1 MALIAVSGLLPA
13 REPAAQPAP
22 AEPPPA
28 QASADRSYFGGID
41 LTLGPVRWGGNLTAE
56 YRVQRA
62 EREAQ
67 QRDLFLIGN
76 WNAASYVYQPW
87 FAQLTGNLGFIHSKS
102 SAGLDGDAGST
113 SLTGGASISLL
124 PSSRFPFY
132 GAYSVNDTRALG
144 TSVGADYRIAQT
156 TLRQSYRT
164 GDGATQYMVSLDRSE
179 LSNEEIGKDVLDV
192 YGARVSSR
200 AGAHSLD
207 LDGQWSANTGSTI
220 GSRTEF
226 TRAGGRHLYT
236 PERNLSVETLA
247 SYSRQEVDQRQ
258 TGTLPNSIANT
269 FVQLATFASWRP
281 REDQP
286 LYDEKHPMLLT
297 GALRLSGSSV
307 STTAV
312 EAEVIS
318 LSGSLGL
325 SYDISP
331 LTRLNANTGLTHVSA
346 AAGPDRL
353 TSQLSAA
360 VTHVARPV
368 RLGDYTYSW
377 NLTGGASSLKDDER
391 HQRSVNGLA
400 YHQIS
405 RAVPLEGRAQVVLT
419 LGQSLGASSVSGIS
433 GTGPAA
439 GAGDTA
445 VLSHNAQATWTLPA
459 DGPGAQSY
467 IGLGASDSRSFG
479 DVETVFQ
486 LVNLQATRQ
495 ASIDAQ
501 SYWAANITSQGVRQS
516 GGPAVAAPGAPPDDG
531 FQFSTFG
538 SVSYEHRRVFGVP
551 RLRFFASYLAN
562 QAPSQTRAQGDL
574 NAPRE
579 RVSDSLELR
588 LDHQIGKLE
597 SRFLVRSANVE
608 GRRNELALLRVTR
621 NF

>member
-22 AEPPPA
+22 AAPPPA
-28 QASADRSYFGGID
+28 QASADRGYFGGID

-56 YRVQRA
+56 HRVQQA
-62 EREAQ
+62 GREAKL
-67 QRDLFLIGN
+67 RDLFLIGN

-87 FAQLTGNLGFIHSKS
+87 FAQLTGNFGFIHAKS
-102 SAGLDGDAGST
+102 NSGLEEDTGST
-113 SLTGGASISLL
+113 SLTGGASVSLL

-144 TSVGADYRIAQT
+144 DTIGADYRIAQS

-164 GDGATQYMVSLDRSE
+164 ADGATQYMVSFDRNE
-179 LSNEEIGKDVLDV
+179 LSNEQIGKDVLDV
-192 YGARVSSR
+192 YGARMSSR
-200 AGAHSLD
+200 RGPHSLD
-207 LDGQWSANTGSTI
+207 LDGQWSANTGGTI

-226 TRAGGRHLYT
+226 ARAGGRHIYA

-247 SYSRQEVDQRQ
+247 SYSRQEIEQRQ
-258 TGTLPNSIANT
+258 AGAPPTSIANT
-269 FVQLATFASWRP
+269 FVQLGTFANWRP

-297 GALRLSGSSV
+297 GALRLTGSGV
-307 STTAV
+307 GTAAA
-312 EAEVIS
+312 EAEVVT
-318 LSGSLGL
+318 LSGSLGI

-331 LTRLNANTGLTHVSA
+331 LTRLNANAGLTHASA
-346 AAGPDRL
+346 ASGPDRQ

-360 VTHVARPV
+360 VTHVAQPV

-377 NLTGGASSLKDDER
+377 NLSGGASSLKADE
-391 HQRSVNGLA
+391 QDLRSVNALA
-400 YHQIS
+400 YHQVS
-405 RAVPLEGRAQVVLT
+405 KAVPLEGRSQVVLT
-419 LGQSLGASSVSGIS
+419 VGQGLAASSVSGIG
-433 GTGPAA
+433 GTSPAT
-439 GAGDTA
+439 GGGDTA

-467 IGLGASDSRSFG
+467 VGLGATDSRSFG

-495 ASIDAQ
+495 APIDAQ
-501 SYWAANITSQGVRQS
+501 SHWAANITSQGVRQS
-516 GGPAVAAPGAPPDDG
+516 GGPAVAAAGAPPDEG

-538 SVSYEHRRVFGVP
+538 SVSYEHRRPFGVP
-551 RLRFFASYLAN
+551 RLRFSASYLAN

-597 SRFLVRSANVE
+597 SRFLVRSANVD
-608 GRRNELALLRVTR
+608 GRRNELVLLRVTR